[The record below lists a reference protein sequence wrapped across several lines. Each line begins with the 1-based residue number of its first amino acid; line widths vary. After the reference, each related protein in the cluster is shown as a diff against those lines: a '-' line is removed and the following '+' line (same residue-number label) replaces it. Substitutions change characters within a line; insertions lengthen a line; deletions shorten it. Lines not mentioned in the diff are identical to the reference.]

1 MWARHPTPHVGGW
14 RREWGLLCL
23 VALLALP
30 LFTPRLYA
38 SDEIK
43 YFVHLRSM
51 YFDGD
56 LQFANEYEHFIERDP
71 VAHAGLVPFLEE
83 VTATG
88 HRLNDAPIGSALM
101 WTPFYAVADLG
112 VVVARWTGSSV
123 ARDGYSWPYVFAV
136 CLASLFYGLAGLFL
150 IYRLCREYA
159 NPGPA
164 KTAVLGIWF
173 ATPVVFYLYITP
185 PMAHATSLFTVTLFL
200 FVWHQTRDDRRLIEW
215 GLLAVSAGLMV
226 LVRELNWL
234 FLLVLVV
241 DEIGG
246 MWDALRRHRLHQG
259 GPSGAAGSRWVDIL
273 GLRQRMS
280 GYITFGIVL
289 TIMVLPQFITY
300 KVLHDT
306 LGPSPFVV
314 KKFSLIPWH
323 AGEVLFSGFHG
334 LFSWAPITLLGTLGL
349 LALARRDGR
358 LALALA
364 LVFATQ
370 VAVVGSYDTWPG
382 GASFGARRFINCMPI
397 FALGLAA
404 AIDSVRPTA
413 QRTAAVLVALL
424 IVWNFGL
431 AVQYATGI
439 IPRDQPVTMRT
450 IARNQFVEVP
460 SKLADIAWRF
470 LADRSSFYQT
480 RS

>member
-1 MWARHPTPHVGGW
+1 
-14 RREWGLLCL
+14 

-38 SDEIK
+38 ADEIK

-71 VAHAGLVPFLEE
+71 EAHAGLVPFLEE

-88 HRLNDAPIGSALM
+88 HRLNDAPIGSAVL
-101 WTPFYAVADLG
+101 WAPFYITADLG
-112 VVVARWTGSSV
+112 VAAARWMGASV
-123 ARDGYSWPYVFAV
+123 PRDGYSWPYVFAV
-136 CLASLFYGLAGLFL
+136 CLGSLLYGMAGLFL

-159 NPGPA
+159 APGPS
-164 KTAVLGIWF
+164 KTAVIGIWF

-185 PMAHATSLFTVTLFL
+185 PMAHASSLFAVTLFL
-200 FVWHQTRDDRRLIEW
+200 FVWHQTRDDRRLLEW
-215 GLLAVSAGLMV
+215 GLLGLSAGLMV

-241 DEIGG
+241 DELGG
-246 MWDALRRHRLHQG
+246 MWDAWRRNKLGH
-259 GPSGAAGSRWVDIL
+259 GPSAAGAARWIDIL
-273 GLRQRMS
+273 GLRARVA
-280 GYITFGIVL
+280 GYITFGIML
-289 TIMVLPQFITY
+289 TLVVLPQFITY

-306 LGPSPFVV
+306 FGPSPFVV

-334 LFSWAPITLLGTLGL
+334 LFSWAPITLLGALGL
-349 LALARRDGR
+349 FSLARRDGR
-358 LALALA
+358 LALALG
-364 LVFATQ
+364 LVFVAQ
-370 VAVVGSYDTWPG
+370 VAVIGSYDTWWG

-404 AIDSVRPTA
+404 AIDTLRPPG
-413 QRTAAVLVALL
+413 QRMAALL
-424 IVWNFGL
+424 VILLIGWNFGL

-439 IPRDQPVTMRT
+439 IPRDQPVTMAT

-460 SKLADIAWRF
+460 PKLADIAWRF